1 MPFEAA
7 CNVAHCSVM
16 KNVQADTV
24 MREAIADSEPEPPT
38 SPKPE
43 RRQ

>member
-7 CNVAHCSVM
+7 CNVAHYPVM

-24 MREAIADSEPEPPT
+24 MREDIADSEPEAPT